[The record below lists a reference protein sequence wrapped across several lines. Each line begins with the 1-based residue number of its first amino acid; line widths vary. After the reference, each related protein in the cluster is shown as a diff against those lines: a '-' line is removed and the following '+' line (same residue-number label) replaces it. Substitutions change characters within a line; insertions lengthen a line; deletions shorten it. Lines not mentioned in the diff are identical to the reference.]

1 MPDIHNFVDTSR
13 RPSYASKIKK
23 GVENVFCMKKYK
35 YLQYI
40 IFLILLLSLSFF
52 FFRPVAAL
60 SSGDGQKSINDAA
73 MRLVRFCID
82 PKTGLDEQ
90 SVATLVDYVLGPK
103 QQKEYA
109 LPNSLECPGA
119 YYEFDTKITFPRFM
133 EYSYSSL
140 VPSVVTRPSS
150 LRYSLWR
157 GPRGEIQKLPN
168 RWKPVPTGG
177 NPVVLHG
184 LQHDSNTPD
193 LTTGV
198 YYEYDLKRTLILL
211 NHRGRQVLV
220 SVSKQTS
227 PSNVGEKGFI
237 LGNDSDWHYYYS
249 GKPGSAKAGLGWV
262 KSYIYDYFSVGV
274 YVESG
279 SAPVMVKTGVFQW
292 IRAGW
297 SGINFVQPK
306 HIIDGQ
312 KRFARNSR
320 GILESPRLPAPNQMA
335 SVYQWLSN
343 MSAGDLTSKYAAL
356 QQAKRAS
363 AVQTGKISRSEAGEP
378 LSLTGTSKEQMIE
391 ELMLEYLKLA
401 LGKQTPVGRYLS
413 LLPTPLS

>member
-1 MPDIHNFVDTSR
+1 MNKR
-13 RPSYASKIKK
+13 
-23 GVENVFCMKKYK
+23 K
-35 YLQYI
+35 YLPYVI
-40 IFLILLLSLSFF
+40 SLIVLLSVPLL

-60 SSGDGQKSINDAA
+60 SAGDGQMSVNDAVI
-73 MRLVRFCID
+73 RLVKFCGD

-90 SVATLVDYVLGPK
+90 SVATLVDYVLNPK
-103 QQKEYA
+103 QRREYA
-109 LPNSLECPGA
+109 LPNSLGCPGA
-119 YYEFDTKITFPRFM
+119 YYEFDMKITFPRFI

-157 GPRGEIQKLPN
+157 GHRGEAQKLPV
-168 RWKPVPTGG
+168 RWKPVPSGG
-177 NPVVLHG
+177 DPVILHG

-220 SVSKQTS
+220 SVSKQTG
-227 PSNVGEKGFI
+227 PSNVGEKGLI

-279 SAPVMVKTGVFQW
+279 SAPAMVKTGSFQW
-292 IRAGW
+292 IKAGW

-312 KRFARNSR
+312 KRFARNTRS
-320 GILESPRLPAPNQMA
+320 ILESPRLPASSRIA
-335 SVYQWLSN
+335 SVYQWLST
-343 MSAGDLTSKYAAL
+343 MPAGDLTNKYAAL

-363 AVQTGKISRSEAGEP
+363 AVQAGKISRSEAEES
-378 LSLTGTSKEQMIE
+378 LSLAGTSKEQMAE
-391 ELMLEYLKLA
+391 ELMLEYLKMA
-401 LGKQTPVGRYLS
+401 MGKQTPVGRHLS
-413 LLPTPLS
+413 LLPQPLS